1 MLKEISNSGTCNRC
15 QHRGNRSIAAEGGRT
30 RGGCRRQRKSCK
42 VEGVALNRL
51 LEPAQSSG
59 VEQSR
64 TESRKRKAKEERRPR
79 REAKDSHERT
89 RKRRKIHPEMRDF
102 VVRDQGAVKDNSWDE
117 SQGNEWLMQRLT
129 ALQKNLEETLQ
140 LIRIFS
146 RYYC

>member
-1 MLKEISNSGTCNRC
+1 MLTEISNSGTCNRC
-15 QHRGNRSIAAEGGRT
+15 KHRGNRRIAAEGGRACEV
-30 RGGCRRQRKSCK
+30 CRRQRKSCK
-42 VEGVALNRL
+42 VEGVVLNRP

-89 RKRRKIHPEMRDF
+89 RKRRKIHPEMCDF
-102 VVRDQGAVKDNSWDE
+102 VVQGQGAVKESSWGE

-129 ALQKNLEETLQ
+129 VVQKNLEETLQ
-140 LIRIFS
+140 LIKMFS
-146 RYYC
+146 RYF